1 MSVALLKVGRQVDAV
16 TYSDIAT
23 VELRDNVGDLFVDAD
38 DELLAVM
45 EARPPPAH
53 RPRVRALAQGRV
65 PSWDET
71 ETFRDGGGGVRSW
84 ADTGGCQGCGR

>member
-1 MSVALLKVGRQVDAV
+1 MDAV

-71 ETFRDGGGGVRSW
+71 ETFRDGGGACVAGQTLGAAKGVG
-84 ADTGGCQGCGR
+84 AD